1 MSYLPSSSGWQL
13 TSKRGL
19 NLHTSLLR
27 TLTIRRHEEA
37 RRFERKSTRVY
48 DKKEEMNRS
57 ITRLSG
63 IASTFTR
70 GFRSTAFVAMPIKVR
85 SFAIQVYPQF
95 LSNASIGAAQNFFM
109 LTRRVKGEYCT
120 VVTRVNYQDRICSH
134 GRSLSVLQRPF
145 CEAIF
150 DSFKHKASLILTAV
164 ESLINTLQNLFQINN
179 VNINMCQLKF

>member
-1 MSYLPSSSGWQL
+1 MQQWVAADAKARAQS
-13 TSKRGL
+13 
-19 NLHTSLLR
+19 HASLLR

-48 DKKEEMNRS
+48 DKQQEMNRS

-63 IASTFTR
+63 IASTLTR

-85 SFAIQVYPQF
+85 SFAILVYPQF
-95 LSNASIGAAQNFFM
+95 LSNASIGAAQNFFTV
-109 LTRRVKGEYCT
+109 TRCMKGEY
-120 VVTRVNYQDRICSH
+120 
-134 GRSLSVLQRPF
+134 RSDQSEVSRPHVQSRKKFISVLQRPF
-145 CEAIF
+145 CEVTF

-179 VNINMCQLKF
+179 VNMNMCQLKFQDVGP